1 MTPRRD
7 HLRRVGTA
15 GRRLVL
21 VQLPPPA
28 SFSFFSSSEV
38 LPPGSEIPASERLLL
53 TFQRTINPPGWQS
66 HHPQDASAPPPGTP
80 PPPLAPGR
88 WDFLSFL
95 EVTLV
100 LRRMKSNRCEL
111 MMHKLEDPGGAGR
124 ASQGPFVTQPL
135 SHFELPSTGT
145 EESRNKEEGRKGEG
159 GGEILA

>member
-1 MTPRRD
+1 MAPGRD

-15 GRRLVL
+15 GRCLVL
-21 VQLPPPA
+21 FQLPPPA
-28 SFSFFSSSEV
+28 SFSSSKV
-38 LPPGSEIPASERLLL
+38 LPPGSQIPASERLLL

-100 LRRMKSNRCEL
+100 LRRMKSDRCEL

-124 ASQGPFVTQPL
+124 AEGASQEPFVPQPL
-135 SHFELPSTGT
+135 SHFELLYTGT
-145 EESRNKEEGRKGEG
+145 EESRNREEGRTG
-159 GGEILA
+159 GIA